1 MARVEELRELLRSEY
16 SIKTEKDLEA
26 AIRKSEKLDISIFV
40 LPIQGKE
47 MALEP
52 ERKCV

>member
-1 MARVEELRELLRSEY
+1 MTRVEELRELLRSEY
-16 SIKTEKDLEA
+16 SIKTERDLEA
-26 AIRKSEKLDISIFV
+26 AIGKSEKMDIGIFV

-47 MALEP
+47 IGFEP